1 MCSASQNVKVLPVQS
16 KAGQVGELRINRTP
30 ETKAMF
36 PSRAPAI
43 RVRGGAVVI
52 GRESTSLNGDGGGQ

>member
-16 KAGQVGELRINRTP
+16 RAGQVGELRIARTP

-43 RVRGGAVVI
+43 RVRDGSVVI
-52 GRESTSLNGDGGGQ
+52 GREATNIATQVGGE